1 MCPLALT
8 YTLTAGGQPADSVHS
23 LPCILAGILTTP
35 CGLNVPLT
43 RVRDE
48 PVNASSATRAH
59 LAAGCSREASGAFP
73 SRRNVQ
79 LDASLQLQRPRSQS
93 SPEYISERGQMCLLE

>member
-48 PVNASSATRAH
+48 SPRLPHEPTWRQDAVARPVELSRA
-59 LAAGCSREASGAFP
+59 AETY
-73 SRRNVQ
+73 N
-79 LDASLQLQRPRSQS
+79 
-93 SPEYISERGQMCLLE
+93 